1 MVGEEKIVYVFGTR
15 RVELN
20 EDPKGR
26 HSFRYRERKHNA
38 VSSVSISVW
47 IIV

>member
-20 EDPKGR
+20 EEPKRR
-26 HSFRYRERKHNA
+26 HSFRYNLQGEEA
-38 VSSVSISVW
+38 
-47 IIV
+47 